1 MSTLKMMFR
10 RKYERN
16 RRLINQSF
24 GTGTDPLIFVFFCV
38 GVVYSGECD
47 VCDVT
52 LSAYPHR
59 ARLKQNKS
67 YY

>member
-16 RRLINQSF
+16 RRLINQTF
-24 GTGTDPLIFVFFCV
+24 GTGTDPLIFVFCV

-52 LSAYPHR
+52 LSAYISTPG
-59 ARLKQNKS
+59 KVEKKKS